1 MKIEDIVQLLE
12 NVYKY
17 NISELSIKSENEKV
31 IIKNDTDDKVVD
43 TVRVVTEKTEGES
56 KNKSDEQNHTKST

>member
-17 NISELSIKSENEKV
+17 NISELSIKSEVNG
-31 IIKNDTDDKVVD
+31 
-43 TVRVVTEKTEGES
+43 R
-56 KNKSDEQNHTKST
+56 

>member
-43 TVRVVTEKTEGES
+43 SIEIGML
-56 KNKSDEQNHTKST
+56 